1 MNCTVAEVVTSDD
14 LGGADEVTIKM
25 GGGGGRGGINTT
37 IMDDCTESRLI
48 QPYGE
53 MCFREKTLRR

>member
-25 GGGGGRGGINTT
+25 GGEGGAGVG
-37 IMDDCTESRLI
+37 SI
-48 QPYGE
+48 QLSW
-53 MCFREKTLRR
+53 MTVLKVD